1 MNRHDGKFLL
11 LTPEYPPDKG
21 GVAEYL
27 YSLVQHFPGEVRIVR
42 GPFFWKWFW
51 PQWLCGIFT
60 AWRGVREERPHMVW
74 ISHVLP
80 MGYIALVIKFL
91 TGVPYVV
98 FTHGLDVFLPQ
109 ESKWKRWWMRYI
121 LKHTALVVVNS
132 EFTASI
138 LRMHGV
144 SEDCIHIL
152 YPGGQMFEDA
162 VQSGR
167 VSASAFIEKLRGK
180 KIILSVGR
188 LISRKGQLRAL
199 TALAPLL
206 SGNPD
211 AHYVIIGDGP
221 EAEAITQLIKEKK
234 LKSSVTLLR
243 SVQNT
248 ELSLWYSTATLFL
261 LPTVSHTPDVE
272 GFGLVFVEAGLHGVP
287 VIGGKGAGVDEVV
300 NDGVNGLLIDGE
312 SEDAILGA
320 VTRLLSDGAL
330 RRRLG
335 EQGRTRA
342 QTVFNVKENVARF
355 AERIYAFLPPLPFHR
370 SHEDIIRQALV
381 SVIIPAYN
389 HKKELLHTLD
399 TLRAQTYGSLE
410 IIVVDDG
417 SKDDTQAALA
427 EEHNNWQDR
436 RSFKYIRTEHK
447 GAPAARNA
455 GIKNAR
461 GTLVIFWD
469 ADITAK
475 PEMIEKMVYTLKENP
490 SAAFVYS
497 SFYFGWKKFLCGPF
511 DAERLKQTNYITTT
525 SLLRR
530 EFFPG
535 FDQSLARFQDWDV
548 WLTIAERGGTGVWI
562 PEALFH
568 ITPRRGAAGMSA
580 WLPSFAYTIPWLNK
594 WKRVRDYKEARARV
608 MAKHHLV

>member
-27 YSLVQHFPGEVRIVR
+27 YSLVQHFPGEVRIAR

-51 PQWLCGIFT
+51 PQWLCGVFT
-60 AWRGVREERPHMVW
+60 AWRVVREARPHMVW
-74 ISHVLP
+74 ISHILP
-80 MGYIALVIKFL
+80 MGYIALAIKCF
-91 TGVPYVV
+91 TRTPYVV
-98 FTHGLDVFLPQ
+98 FTHGLDVCLPE

-121 LKHTALVVVNS
+121 LKHAVLIAANS
-132 EFTASI
+132 EFTAGI
-138 LRMHGV
+138 LHTHGV
-144 SEDCIHIL
+144 QEKRIHIL

-162 VQSGR
+162 AQSGR
-167 VSASAFIEKLRGK
+167 APTPTLIEKLRGK

-199 TALAPLL
+199 AALALFL
-206 SGNPD
+206 KDNQD
-211 AHYVIIGDGP
+211 VHYVIIGDGS
-221 EAEAITQLIKEKK
+221 EAEAITRLIKEKK
-234 LKSSVTLLR
+234 IKSSVTLLR
-243 SVQNT
+243 SVQNS
-248 ELSLWYSTATLFL
+248 ELSLWYSVATLFL
-261 LPTVSHTPDVE
+261 LPTVSHAPDVE

-300 NDGVNGLLIDGE
+300 RDGVNGLLIDGE
-312 SEDAILGA
+312 SEDTILGA
-320 VTRLLSDGAL
+320 VTRLLSDGSL

-335 EQGRTRA
+335 GQGRTRA
-342 QTVFNVKENVARF
+342 QTVFNVKENVAQF
-355 AERIYAFLPPLPFHR
+355 ADRIYTLLPPPPFHR
-370 SHEDIIRQALV
+370 SPEDAIRQALV

-427 EEHNNWQDR
+427 EEHNKWQNR
-436 RSFKYIRTEHK
+436 RSFKYIRTEHE

-469 ADITAK
+469 ADITAE

-497 SFYFGWKKFLCGPF
+497 SFYFGWKKFMCGPF

-562 PEALFH
+562 PEALFRVK
-568 ITPRRGAAGMSA
+568 PRGGAGMSV
-580 WLPSFAYTIPWLNK
+580 WLPSFVYDFSLLTN
-594 WKRVRDYKEARARV
+594 WKRVKDYQEARARV
-608 MAKHHLV
+608 MTKHHLV